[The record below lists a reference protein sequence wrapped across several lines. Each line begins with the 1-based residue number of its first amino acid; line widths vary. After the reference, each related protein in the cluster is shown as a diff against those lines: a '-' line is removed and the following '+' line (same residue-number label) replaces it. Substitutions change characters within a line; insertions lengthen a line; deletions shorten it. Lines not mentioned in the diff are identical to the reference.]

1 MIHIEPITAF
11 SDNYIWAISNA
22 EKKHYVIVDP
32 GHAAPVLS
40 FLHKRNAQLTDIL
53 ITHHHSDHIGG
64 ISNLLKAFPNTNV
77 YTPAE
82 ENIPHSTYALHDN
95 ETITISSLNIDFTIL
110 FIPGHTAGH
119 IAYYR
124 EGMLFCGDTL
134 FAGGCGRV
142 FDGSHTALYHSL
154 QKIAKLPP
162 ETLIYCAHEY
172 TLDNIGF
179 GLWVEPNSL
188 ELLQRQANTY
198 KMIDNNQ
205 PTIPST
211 LELELLTNPFLR
223 THLPHIIDL
232 AERHLKKPVLPGY
245 EVFKMLR
252 RWKDTQYD

>member
-11 SDNYIWAISNA
+11 SDNYIWAISNT
-22 EKKHYVIVDP
+22 EKKYYTIVDP
-32 GHAAPVLS
+32 GHATPVLN

-53 ITHHHSDHIGG
+53 ITHHHSDHVGG
-64 ISNLLKAFPNTNV
+64 INHLLKAFPEANV

-82 ENIPHSTYALHDN
+82 ENIPFSTQTLHDN
-95 ETITISSLNIDFTIL
+95 DTVHIESLNINFRVM

-124 EGMLFCGDTL
+124 DNTLFCGDTL
-134 FAGGCGRV
+134 FAAGCGRV
-142 FDGSHTALYHSL
+142 FDGTHTSLYHSL

-179 GLWVEPNSL
+179 ALWVEPNRL

-198 KMIDNNQ
+198 KQMDNNE
-205 PTIPST
+205 PSIPST
-211 LELELLTNPFLR
+211 LATELATNPFLR
-223 THLPHIIDL
+223 THLPHIIEL
-232 AERHLKKPVLPGY
+232 AERHLKKEVTPGY

-252 RWKDTQYD
+252 DWKDKKYD